1 MDRQQKSF
9 LCAIHH
15 TPTVRY
21 VPGQIKGAG
30 KWRRGGVDRN
40 RKWKCKFPAVTAT
53 ATATAGPLAQPGL
66 YYIATLL
73 RPLQQ
78 FNFLSNFHNLQQIV
92 SECCQPVRGLSLNF
106 MQLAA
111 AFAPQSAIEAQ

>member
-1 MDRQQKSF
+1 
-9 LCAIHH
+9 
-15 TPTVRY
+15 
-21 VPGQIKGAG
+21 
-30 KWRRGGVDRN
+30 
-40 RKWKCKFPAVTAT
+40 
-53 ATATAGPLAQPGL
+53 
-66 YYIATLL
+66 
-73 RPLQQ
+73 LQQ